1 MNNNQI
7 YNPKI
12 EVPLGITLND
22 KDYITCLLTTLKEM
36 SKGYNIA
43 MTEASCESLYEIY
56 KNTFDLISSLQREVY
71 ELMFRKGWY
80 VIEKSD
86 DMKITNKFNTLS
98 QEYKDLSD

>member
-7 YNPKI
+7 SNPKV
-12 EVPLGITLND
+12 EMPTGINLND

-36 SKGYNIA
+36 TKGYSIA
-43 MTEASCESLYEIY
+43 MTEASCESLFGIY
-56 KNTFDLISSLQREVY
+56 KNTFDSIISLQREVY

-86 DMKITNKFNTLS
+86 DMKINNKFNTLS
-98 QEYKDLSD
+98 QEYQDLSN